1 MQAVFRRRSMALSF
15 YWVSISST
23 KFQADDV
30 ALDLPLLNGM
40 NTDGSLTS
48 SGWVVHLSGKNS
60 FGRAK
65 TRSSNGCQYWQYAYE
80 FHLGQIVHKDGEQSG
95 KLSIPL
101 NNVCTGTHTMT
112 SPGMYVLP
120 IVMPSGGD
128 LRWVPDGTAG
138 CRRSVSLITASS
150 NLTPLRLS

>member
-1 MQAVFRRRSMALSF
+1 
-15 YWVSISST
+15 
-23 KFQADDV
+23 
-30 ALDLPLLNGM
+30 M
-40 NTDGSLTS
+40 NTDASLTS

-65 TRSSNGCQYWQYAYE
+65 ARSSASCQYWQYVYYSN
-80 FHLGQIVHKDGEQSG
+80 LGQIAHRVGEPIRNV
-95 KLSIPL
+95 SIPL
-101 NNVCTGTHTMT
+101 NNVCKGTHKKT

-128 LRWVPDGTAG
+128 FRWVPDGTAG

-150 NLTPLRLS
+150 NLAPLRPS